1 MSHKQPAPHA
11 RSRPKHRRASQKSGL
26 IANGKDV
33 RQQAGPKAA
42 LDNRSHR
49 TPEVELQASYHHC
62 GEAATADRLS
72 AATIR

>member
-49 TPEVELQASYHHC
+49 TPEVDLRADSTVAS
-62 GEAATADRLS
+62 EASVLS
-72 AATIR
+72 PLVWSNAR